1 MVTPV
6 IRRRKISLGITPE
19 ERLAITLQYVIMW
32 LKNISFENITWFQI
46 FVSRR
51 FDAAFGLGVLT
62 TVSKIIEETCNAI
75 CKCLMD
81 KYLKE
86 PEISDYVQIADE
98 FFDLWNFPNCIG
110 AIDGKHINIQ
120 APPHTGTQFFN
131 YKKTFSIVLLAVCDA
146 NYVFR
151 IIDIGKI
158 YIYIVT
164 PVLVVKVHTQ

>member
-1 MVTPV
+1 MQHLAWGFH
-6 IRRRKISLGITPE
+6 LG
-19 ERLAITLQYVIMW
+19 
-32 LKNISFENITWFQI
+32 
-46 FVSRR
+46 
-51 FDAAFGLGVLT
+51 LT

-151 IIDIGKI
+151 IIDIGKKYI
-158 YIYIVT
+158 YIYLYYGVT
-164 PVLVVKVHTQ
+164 FFFW

>member
-1 MVTPV
+1 MQHLAWGFH
-6 IRRRKISLGITPE
+6 LG
-19 ERLAITLQYVIMW
+19 
-32 LKNISFENITWFQI
+32 
-46 FVSRR
+46 
-51 FDAAFGLGVLT
+51 LT

-151 IIDIGKI
+151 IIDIGKKYI
-158 YIYIVT
+158 YIYIF
-164 PVLVVKVHTQ
+164 VLWCYVFFFGRCIWIPERWGHIKKFNFWATF